1 MKGCEI
7 TFREQCAELMKG
19 AFVGELELDDVSV
32 SGAEKLFLNYKDMQ
46 PAVKI
51 TSLKGISAEI
61 ANTDAQFKSKS
72 L

>member
-1 MKGCEI
+1 
-7 TFREQCAELMKG
+7 MKG

-46 PAVKI
+46 PTVKI